1 MLPICAIAAVCVLLV
16 APAVV
21 GSRLQ
26 TRWNPVVVNV
36 LKRTNAHAS
45 NTSVDIPGRTSP
57 VLFQQIM
64 GLQPGAPFHFNLEKW
79 RALVT
84 SGLFHNVS
92 VQTCDSK
99 LGAYLNITG
108 YEAPSVT
115 LSPEV
120 TVTAS
125 LNSPEI
131 HGGVRALLSC
141 CLLFCCSS
149 VPGY

>member
-1 MLPICAIAAVCVLLV
+1 MSPFYAVSATCVLLLAQTV
-16 APAVV
+16 LC
-21 GSRLQ
+21 SRLQ

-36 LKRTNAHAS
+36 LKRTSTHGS

-57 VLFQQIM
+57 VLIQQIM
-64 GLQPGAPFHFNLEKW
+64 DLKPGAPFHFNWEKW
-79 RALVT
+79 RAIVT

-115 LSPEV
+115 ISPEV
-120 TVTAS
+120 TVKAS
-125 LNSPEI
+125 LESPEV
-131 HGGVRALLSC
+131 HGGVRALQ
-141 CLLFCCSS
+141 FCYSFS
-149 VPGY
+149 GTR